1 MPKSCVTLA
10 FICFTLL
17 VLHNSSNSRYLLV
30 ELDGSPNMDPG
41 NVALTGKAA
50 IGGPEISKPEEEPI
64 EAMESEPLA
73 EEDEEGAL
81 PEQDVEPSNRPLL
94 KSNIDPTQG
103 GYRCS
108 I

>member
-17 VLHNSSNSRYLLV
+17 VLPNSSNSRYLLV

-41 NVALTGKAA
+41 MDVTT
-50 IGGPEISKPEEEPI
+50 GGPEIPKAEEEPI
-64 EAMESEPLA
+64 DAMESEQLP
-73 EEDEEGAL
+73 EDDEEGAL
-81 PEQDVEPSNRPLL
+81 PEQDEEPASRPIP

-103 GYRCS
+103 GYRS
-108 I
+108 SN